1 MLNLLYDMSMDI
13 RRPVLTIIGAGG
25 IGSQTVDLLIPAL
38 RRIKVE
44 CEIIIMDG
52 DVVEDT
58 NLGHQKYTISDIG
71 KSKVEC
77 LASRYTV
84 EDDSVSVTAVCENFR
99 DIGQVKDSDYV
110 IICVDR
116 PEPRRL
122 VHSLDIPWID
132 LRCGGDGYLV
142 LSSDSQKELVA
153 RMTPDHEPKSCQHE
167 GALNLG
173 NLEFGFAISASY
185 GAQWALQQLRNSP
198 SPIQAM
204 GSMNFGQ
211 LSFPVIKNEKEAIQ

>member
-1 MLNLLYDMSMDI
+1 MSIEM

-25 IGSQTVDLLIPAL
+25 IGSQTVDLLVPAL
-38 RRIKVE
+38 RRIE
-44 CEIIIMDG
+44 AQCEIIVMDG
-52 DVVEDT
+52 DIVEEK
-58 NLGHQKYTISDIG
+58 NLGHQKYSSDDIG
-71 KSKVEC
+71 KAKVEC
-77 LASRYTV
+77 LAAKYNSL
-84 EDDSVSVTAVCENFR
+84 DNSSVSVIGISENFR
-99 DIGQVKDSDYV
+99 NIEQVKNSDYV

-122 VHSLDIPWID
+122 VHSLGIPWID

-142 LSSDSQKELVA
+142 LSSDSEKELVLH
-153 RMTPDHEPKSCQHE
+153 MTPDHEPKSCQHE
-167 GALNLG
+167 GALNIG

-211 LSFPVIKNEKEAIQ
+211 LNFPNIRNKTEAIQ

>member
-1 MLNLLYDMSMDI
+1 MSMDI

-38 RRIKVE
+38 RRIKLE

-52 DVVEDT
+52 DIVEDT
-58 NLGHQKYTISDIG
+58 NLGHQRYTASDVG
-71 KSKVEC
+71 KAKVEC
-77 LASRYTV
+77 LASRYILD
-84 EDDSVSVTAVCENFR
+84 EDPVSVIAISENFR
-99 DIGQVKDSDYV
+99 NIEQVKNSDYV

-132 LRCGGDGYLV
+132 LRCGGDGYLI
-142 LSSDSQKELVA
+142 LSSDSERELVA
-153 RMTPDHEPKSCQHE
+153 HMTPDHEPKSCQHE

-185 GAQWALQQLRNSP
+185 GAQWALQQLRKSP

-211 LSFPVIKNEKEAIQ
+211 LTFPDIRSKKEATQ

>member
-1 MLNLLYDMSMDI
+1 MDI

-25 IGSQTVDLLIPAL
+25 IGSQTVDLLVPAL
-38 RRIKVE
+38 RRIE
-44 CEIIIMDG
+44 ARCEIILMDA
-52 DVVEDT
+52 DIVEDK
-58 NLGHQKYTISDIG
+58 NLGHQKYSSDDIG
-71 KSKVEC
+71 KKKVEC
-77 LASRYTV
+77 LAARFASL
-84 EDDSVSVTAVCENFR
+84 EDKGVSVNGIGENFR
-99 DIGQVKDSDYV
+99 DIKQVKNSNYV

-122 VHSLDIPWID
+122 VHSLEIPWID

-142 LSSDSQKELVA
+142 LSSDSQHALVA
-153 RMTPDHEPKSCQHE
+153 HMTPDHEPKSCQHE
-167 GALNLG
+167 GALNIG

-185 GAQWALQQLRNSP
+185 GAQWALQQLRDSP

-211 LSFPVIKNEKEAIQ
+211 LSFPEIRQKKEATQ

>member
-1 MLNLLYDMSMDI
+1 MDI

-25 IGSQTVDLLIPAL
+25 IGSQTVDLLVPAL
-38 RRIKVE
+38 RRIE
-44 CEIIIMDG
+44 ARCEIILMDA
-52 DVVEDT
+52 DIVEDK
-58 NLGHQKYTISDIG
+58 NLGHQKYSSDDIG
-71 KSKVEC
+71 KKKVEC
-77 LASRYTV
+77 LAARFASL
-84 EDDSVSVTAVCENFR
+84 EDKGVSVNGIGENFR
-99 DIGQVKDSDYV
+99 DIKQVKNSDYV

-122 VHSLDIPWID
+122 VHSLEIPWID

-142 LSSDSQKELVA
+142 LSSDSQHALVA
-153 RMTPDHEPKSCQHE
+153 HMTPDHEPKSCQHE
-167 GALNLG
+167 GALNIG

-185 GAQWALQQLRNSP
+185 GAQWALQQLRDSP

-211 LSFPVIKNEKEAIQ
+211 LSFPEIRQTKEATQ

>member
-1 MLNLLYDMSMDI
+1 MDI

-25 IGSQTVDLLIPAL
+25 IGSQTVDLLVPAL
-38 RRIKVE
+38 RRIE
-44 CEIIIMDG
+44 ARCEIILMDA
-52 DVVEDT
+52 DIVEDK
-58 NLGHQKYTISDIG
+58 NLGHQKYSSDDIG
-71 KSKVEC
+71 KKKVEC
-77 LASRYTV
+77 LAARFASL
-84 EDDSVSVTAVCENFR
+84 EDKGVLVNGIGENFR
-99 DIGQVKDSDYV
+99 DIKQVKNSDYV

-122 VHSLDIPWID
+122 VHSLEIPWID

-142 LSSDSQKELVA
+142 LSSDSQHALVA
-153 RMTPDHEPKSCQHE
+153 HMTPDHEPKSCQHE
-167 GALNLG
+167 GALNIG

-185 GAQWALQQLRNSP
+185 GAQWALQQLRDSP

-211 LSFPVIKNEKEAIQ
+211 LSFPEIRQTKEATQ

>member
-1 MLNLLYDMSMDI
+1 MSMDI

-38 RRIKVE
+38 RRIKLE

-52 DVVEDT
+52 DIVEDT
-58 NLGHQKYTISDIG
+58 NLGHQKYTTSDVG
-71 KSKVEC
+71 KAKVEC
-77 LASRYTV
+77 LASRYILD
-84 EDDSVSVTAVCENFR
+84 EDPVSVIAISENFR
-99 DIGQVKDSDYV
+99 NIEQVKNSDYV

-132 LRCGGDGYLV
+132 LRCGGDGYLI
-142 LSSDSQKELVA
+142 LSSDSERELVA
-153 RMTPDHEPKSCQHE
+153 HMTPDHEPKSCQHE

-185 GAQWALQQLRNSP
+185 GAQWALQQLRKSP

-211 LSFPVIKNEKEAIQ
+211 LTFPDIISKKEATQ